1 MSKLNFVKINFVDKV
16 TFYFKFFIFVFLT
29 IFLIFL
35 KTFLQFASKRASQ
48 KIVQIFHKLLL
59 WLININVEVVGKSNL
74 NNVPKLYVSNHL
86 SYLDIPV
93 LGSTISG
100 RFIAKNE
107 ISNWPIFGYL
117 SKVGNTIFIN
127 RNLRFLKRNKSIIYD
142 FISKGDSII
151 LFPEGT
157 TSDGIR
163 VLKFKS
169 SLLTS
174 LEQKNILIQPIV
186 INYTSING
194 MPLNRWLKPII
205 AWYGDMDLKPHLIN
219 VLKLFSIKAKI
230 TLLPPLNGKDFTN
243 RKHMTYTL
251 HRAIDSFYS
260 KELNKSVSKIEKLVI
275 L

>member
-1 MSKLNFVKINFVDKV
+1 MSKLSFVKINFVDKISL
-16 TFYFKFFIFVFLT
+16 FFKFFVFVFLT

-35 KTFLQFASKRASQ
+35 KFFLQLFIKSKSK
-48 KIVQIFHKLLL
+48 KIIQIFHKLLL

-93 LGSTISG
+93 LGSTLNG

-127 RNLRFLKRNKSIIYD
+127 RNLKFLKKNKSIILD
-142 FISKGDSII
+142 NISSGDNII

-157 TSDGIR
+157 TSDGMR

-169 SLLTS
+169 SLLYS
-174 LEQKNILIQPIV
+174 LDQKNILIQPIV
-186 INYTSING
+186 INYKSING
-194 MPLNRWLKPII
+194 MPFNRWLKPII
-205 AWYGDMDLKPHLIN
+205 AWYGDMDLKPHIIN
-219 VLKLFSIKAKI
+219 IFKLFSIKAKI
-230 TLLPPLNGKDFTN
+230 TFLTPLNGSDFTN
-243 RKHMTYTL
+243 RKDMTSTL
-251 HRAIDSFYS
+251 HHAIDSFYS
-260 KELNKSVSKIEKLVI
+260 NELNNNLSN
-275 L
+275 

>member
-1 MSKLNFVKINFVDKV
+1 LSKLNFLKINFVDRV
-16 TFYFKFFIFVFLT
+16 IFYFKFFIFVFLT

-35 KTFLQFASKRASQ
+35 KTLLQFVSKRISQ

-59 WLININVEVVGKSNL
+59 WLINVNVEIEGKSNPG
-74 NNVPKLYVSNHL
+74 NVPTLYVSNHL

-93 LGSTISG
+93 LGSKLNG

-107 ISNWPIFGYL
+107 ISNWPIMGYL
-117 SKVGNTIFIN
+117 SKIGNTIFIN
-127 RNLRFLKRNKSIIYD
+127 RNLSFLKRNKSIIYD
-142 FISKGDSII
+142 FISKGNSII

-163 VLKFKS
+163 VLRFKS

-186 INYTSING
+186 INYESING

-230 TLLPPLNGKDFTN
+230 TFLPPLNGKNFTN
-243 RKHMTYTL
+243 RKDMTSTL
-251 HRAIDSFYS
+251 HHAIDSFYS
-260 KELNKSVSKIEKLVI
+260 NELSNNL
-275 L
+275 

>member
-1 MSKLNFVKINFVDKV
+1 MCIRDSDK
-16 TFYFKFFIFVFLT
+16 TIFKGNKFFNPEKIYELAKSKAYLFSGVT
-29 IFLIFL
+29 IDW
-35 KTFLQFASKRASQ
+35 KAP
-48 KIVQIFHKLLL
+48 KIGE
-59 WLININVEVVGKSNL
+59 NNL

-93 LGSTISG
+93 LGSTING
-100 RFIAKNE
+100 RFIAKYE

-205 AWYGDMDLKPHLIN
+205 AWYGDMDLKPHLI
-219 VLKLFSIKAKI
+219 LSLIHISEP
-230 TLLPPLNGKDFTN
+230 T
-243 RKHMTYTL
+243 R
-251 HRAIDSFYS
+251 R
-260 KELNKSVSKIEKLVI
+260 
-275 L
+275 

>member
-1 MSKLNFVKINFVDKV
+1 M
-16 TFYFKFFIFVFLT
+16 FFNYISN
-29 IFLIFL
+29 FL
-35 KTFLQFASKRASQ
+35 KTFLQLITKRSSE

-59 WLININVEVVGKSNL
+59 WLVNINVEVVGERSL
-74 NNVPKLYVSNHL
+74 NNVPTLYVSNHL
-86 SYLDIPV
+86 SYLDIPI
-93 LGSTISG
+93 LGSILNG

-107 ISNWPIFGYL
+107 ISIWPIFGYL
-117 SKVGNTIFIN
+117 SKVGNTIFID

-186 INYTSING
+186 INYKSING

-230 TLLPPLNGKDFTN
+230 TFLPPLNGKDFTN
-243 RKHMTYTL
+243 RKDMTYTL
-251 HRAIDSFYS
+251 HHAIDNFYS
-260 KELNKSVSKIEKLVI
+260 NEFNKVYQINLI